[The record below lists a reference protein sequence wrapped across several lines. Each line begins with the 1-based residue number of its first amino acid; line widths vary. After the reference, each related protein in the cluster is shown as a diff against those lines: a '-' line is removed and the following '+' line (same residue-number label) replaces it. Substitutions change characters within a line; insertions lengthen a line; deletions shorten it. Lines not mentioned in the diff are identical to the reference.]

1 MTTAM
6 AIPLYPSAD
15 DKTRLAF
22 PRWWQPLGRRM
33 TVLRAESG
41 SSDGKRTVTGTR
53 RRPSGSSSGPRERA
67 EAPTRDDRP
76 SSGGGSAPPPPPP
89 PQGPSGPSG
98 GGYYPSGGGMPGGP
112 GGGLNMRTLLIIG
125 GFLLLLFICGGPTML
140 MGGLGSMFSGGG
152 QDAAQ
157 VQQAMEQLPQVQEQ
171 AAPAQEAA
179 PLPTVA
185 PNVAQVAGANTAAS
199 ADGQTWTVM
208 LYQDA
213 DDKILE
219 QDIYIDLNEAE
230 RVGSTA
236 NVNIVAQVDRYRGG
250 FSGDGNWTDTR
261 RYYVTQEGNLER
273 LGSQAL
279 GTIREASMADGAT
292 LVDFVTWTVENFPA
306 DKYVLILSDHGMGWP
321 GGWSDS
327 EPPSAID
334 RSIPIESAL
343 GSALYLNELDDA
355 LTEIRQRAGI
365 DKFELI
371 GMDACL
377 MSHAEVFAALAPH
390 ANYAVASQETEPALG
405 WAYTSFLDELARN
418 PNMSGS
424 DVAAAIVDSYIQ
436 GDQRVVDD
444 QARAAFLNRGS
455 PFGGPVMSAGQLARQ
470 LEDNVTLTA
479 VDLTQMPNVINALN
493 DFAYTLTGADQNI
506 VAKARTYAQSFTSIF
521 GQRVPP
527 SYIDIVNFAELVKQ
541 QTRNG
546 DINAAADALISAVN
560 NTVIANKNGP
570 KKPGANGISVY
581 FPNSQLYGSPVA
593 GPQSYVAVAERF
605 AGESVWD
612 DFLAYHY
619 TGRRFQPAE
628 RVAAIPDRAATIAA
642 PGQGAITVSPV
653 QLSDDVA
660 APGQPVLM
668 SADISGDNIGY
679 IYLYAGFLDQASNS
693 VYVADMDYID
703 SGEIR
708 EVGGVFYPEWGEG
721 DFTLEFEWEPIVFAL
736 HDGANTELAL
746 LRPQSYGLTQE
757 EATYTVDGIY
767 TYADGEER
775 VARLYLSD
783 GELRHVF
790 GFTEADGTG
799 APREIIPEMGDT
811 FTILERWMDLDAAGN
826 IVNVAQEPGGTLTF
840 GDTPIT
846 WEILDGP
853 AGEYV
858 IGFIVEDL
866 DGNSFQSN
874 APITVQ

>member
-1 MTTAM
+1 MNTATAFSVNPDGFARWRM
-6 AIPLYPSAD
+6 GFA
-15 DKTRLAF
+15 RLAERVGM
-22 PRWWQPLGRRM
+22 P
-33 TVLRAESG
+33 VLRAEGS

-53 RRPSGSSSGPRERA
+53 RRPSGSSSGSRERA

-76 SSGGGSAPPPPPP
+76 SSGGSAPPPPPP

-98 GGYYPSGGGMPGGP
+98 GGYTPSGGGSMPSGP
-112 GGGLNMRTLLIIG
+112 GGGMNMRTLLIIG
-125 GFLLLLFICGGPTML
+125 GFLLLLFVCGGPSML

-152 QDAAQ
+152 GDQQQ
-157 VQQAMEQLPQVQEQ
+157 VQQAMEQVPQVQQDQ
-171 AAPAQEAA
+171 AAPAAQQE
-179 PLPTVA
+179 PVPTVA
-185 PNVAQVAGANTAAS
+185 ANVGQVTGTTN
-199 ADGQTWTVM
+199 ADGETWTVM

-213 DDKILE
+213 DDKVLE

-230 RVGSTA
+230 RVGSTP

-250 FSGDGNWTDTR
+250 FSGDGDWTDTR
-261 RYYVTQEGNLER
+261 RYYVTQDGNLER

-279 GTIREASMADGAT
+279 GTLGEVSMAEGET

-327 EPPSAID
+327 EPRSGVD
-334 RSIPIESAL
+334 RSIPIASAL

-355 LTEIRQRAGI
+355 LAEIRQRTGI

-377 MSHAEVFAALAPH
+377 MSHAEVFSALEPH
-390 ANYAVASQETEPALG
+390 ARYAVASQETEPALG
-405 WAYTSFLDELARN
+405 WAYTSFLNDLTRN
-418 PNMSGS
+418 PNMSGAE
-424 DVAAAIVDSYIQ
+424 VAKAIVDSYIQ
-436 GDQRVVDD
+436 DDQRVVDD
-444 QARAAFLNRGS
+444 QARAAFLSRGS
-455 PFGGPVMSAGQLARQ
+455 PFGGPVMSAGQLARK
-470 LEDNVTLTA
+470 LEDNITLTA
-479 VDLTQMPNVINALN
+479 IDLEQMANVTNALN
-493 DFAYTLTGADQNI
+493 DFAYTLTGVDQNI

-527 SYIDIVNFAELVKQ
+527 SYIDIVNFAQLIKQ
-541 QTRNG
+541 QTRNA
-546 DINAAADALISAVN
+546 DVNAAADN
-560 NTVIANKNGP
+560 VIAAIGNAVIENKNGP

-593 GPQSYVAVAERF
+593 GPQSYTAVAARF

-628 RVAAIPDRAATIAA
+628 RVAAVPDRAATVAA
-642 PGQGAITVSPV
+642 PGQGVINIAPV

-668 SADISGDNIGY
+668 SADISGENIGY
-679 IYLYAGFLDQASNS
+679 IYLYAGYLDQANNS

-708 EVGGVFYPEWGEG
+708 DVGGVFYPEWGEG

-736 HDGANTELAL
+736 RDGTNTELAL
-746 LRPQSYGLTQE
+746 LRPQSYGLSQDD
-757 EATYTVDGIY
+757 AIYTVDGTY
-767 TYADGEER
+767 TYTDGEQR
-775 VARLYLSD
+775 VARLYLSN

-790 GFTEADGTG
+790 GFTEADGSG
-799 APREIIPEMGDT
+799 APREIIPEVGDT
-811 FTILERWMDLDAAGN
+811 FTVFERWMDLDASGN
-826 IVNVAQEPGGTLTF
+826 IVNEVREPGGTLTF
-840 GDTPIT
+840 GTEPIT
-846 WEILDGP
+846 WEILDAP
-853 AGEYV
+853 VGEYV

-866 DGNSFQSN
+866 DGNAVQAN
-874 APITVQ
+874 APIQVQ